1 MCMGLH
7 HTSGVNADLKIS
19 LLALRTQH
27 NSGNGGRP
35 YKNWGLDL
43 SNSVPL
49 PSTTKP

>member
-19 LLALRTQH
+19 LPALGTPH

-35 YKNWGLDL
+35 YKNWCLDL
-43 SNSVPL
+43 SNYDPL